1 MDVLKNIVD
10 IKKMQLEAELVE
22 YKDFHALVD
31 ARDFYAALRAQK
43 TAIIA
48 EIKYAS
54 PAKGDFG
61 VKYLPQELASLY
73 EAGGAVAL
81 SVLACKP
88 FFNGSPSYITE
99 AKMATKL
106 PVLWKDFV
114 FDSRQLELAKRC
126 GADAVLLMC
135 AVVGSELA
143 ALVEEAKKYGLEP
156 VVEIYCEE
164 ELAEAKASGTKIIL
178 INNRNLHTLKVDL
191 EVSQRLVKSLPEEIA
206 VISASGIQSRQDIE
220 LLQAAGINAF
230 LVGESVSRAD
240 DPQAAIDRLRG
251 R

>member
-1 MDVLKNIVD
+1 MDILKNIVD
-10 IKKMQLEAELVE
+10 LKKMQLETEFAE
-22 YKDFHALVD
+22 YKEFHPTLEP
-31 ARDFYAALRAQK
+31 RDFYTALRAQK
-43 TAIIA
+43 PAIIA

-61 VKYLPQELASLY
+61 VKYQPQELASFY

-88 FFNGSPSYITE
+88 FFNGSPSYIAE

-164 ELAEAKASGTKIIL
+164 ELAEAKASGTRIIL
-178 INNRNLHTLKVDL
+178 INNRNLHTLTVDL
-191 EVSQRLVKSLPEEIA
+191 EVSRRMVKSLPEDIV
-206 VISASGIQSRQDIE
+206 VISASGTMNE
-220 LLQAAGINAF
+220 
-230 LVGESVSRAD
+230 
-240 DPQAAIDRLRG
+240 DRILRL
-251 R
+251 